1 MRRSQQVPSLR
12 PLEQV
17 LGKNA
22 VELIPIPEGKP
33 CPQAGHLG
41 TALKQAV
48 IVEQIRAP
56 RIGHKADC
64 LHFYILRGLEA
75 SVQSN
80 ELHTVRPEVGT
91 RIDNSVQR
99 LAIEPV
105 ENHSFYGTGQQETP
119 IVSNNFADIVS
130 LAEMAGVMS
139 FEAGMRSYL
148 HFCRMEKGLAANT
161 LESYR
166 RDLSQ
171 LGGFLASAPLASVT
185 LDTLRSYLDQ
195 LRTRGLSNRSIARQV
210 TTLRGFFGFLVDE
223 GQVSKNPADLLTA
236 PKIGSSL
243 PKYLAPAAVNRLLEA
258 PPEDTA
264 TGLRDRAML
273 DLLYAT
279 GLRVSELIKV
289 RIADL
294 DELEGTVRVIGKGNK
309 QRIVPVGREALQSI
323 ERYRAELRPRLL
335 KGRVSPY
342 LFVTARGTAMTR
354 QCFWNLLRGH
364 GKQADLFRGLSP
376 HVLRHTF
383 ATHLLEGGADL
394 RSVQAMLGHAD
405 IGTTQIY
412 THVLRSKLRQTVDE
426 HHPRARRKPVAS
438 EPASSR

>member
-1 MRRSQQVPSLR
+1 
-12 PLEQV
+12 
-17 LGKNA
+17 
-22 VELIPIPEGKP
+22 
-33 CPQAGHLG
+33 
-41 TALKQAV
+41 
-48 IVEQIRAP
+48 
-56 RIGHKADC
+56 
-64 LHFYILRGLEA
+64 
-75 SVQSN
+75 
-80 ELHTVRPEVGT
+80 
-91 RIDNSVQR
+91 
-99 LAIEPV
+99 
-105 ENHSFYGTGQQETP
+105 
-119 IVSNNFADIVS
+119 
-130 LAEMAGVMS
+130 MAGVTS

-148 HFCRMEKGLAANT
+148 HFCRMEKGLAVNS

-166 RDLSQ
+166 RDLCQFGS
-171 LGGFLASAPLASVT
+171 FLAAAPLESVS

-195 LRTRGLSNRSIARQV
+195 LRARGLSNRSIARQV
-210 TTLRGFFGFLVDE
+210 TTLRGFFGFLMDE
-223 GQVSKNPADLLTA
+223 GEVPKNAADLLTA

-243 PKYLAPAAVNRLLEA
+243 PKYLAPAAVNRLLET

-289 RIADL
+289 RVADL

-354 QCFWNLLRGH
+354 QCFWALLRGH
-364 GKQADLFRGLSP
+364 GKHADLFRGLSP

-412 THVLRSKLRQTVDE
+412 THVLRSKLRQTVEE
-426 HHPRARRKPVAS
+426 HHPRARRKPVAT